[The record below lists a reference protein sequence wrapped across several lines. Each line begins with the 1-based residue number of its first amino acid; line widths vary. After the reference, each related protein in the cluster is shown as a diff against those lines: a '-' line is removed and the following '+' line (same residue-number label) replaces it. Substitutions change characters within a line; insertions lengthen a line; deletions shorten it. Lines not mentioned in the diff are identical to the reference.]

1 VYSLPSS
8 LLVTVMDIFI
18 WEGIFIFQENA
29 LVTVGL
35 FCPLYLHTASRNILD
50 PLKDL
55 AWT

>member
-1 VYSLPSS
+1 MYSLPSS